1 MRSKKDI
8 INQAAK
14 KLLEDEMIEG
24 GALSALS
31 EAISQNSASTEQ
43 AGDWDTRHA
52 ITA

>member
-1 MRSKKDI
+1 MSELLLTGLDGK
-8 INQAAK
+8 NPLGFLAA
-14 KLLEDEMIEG
+14 L